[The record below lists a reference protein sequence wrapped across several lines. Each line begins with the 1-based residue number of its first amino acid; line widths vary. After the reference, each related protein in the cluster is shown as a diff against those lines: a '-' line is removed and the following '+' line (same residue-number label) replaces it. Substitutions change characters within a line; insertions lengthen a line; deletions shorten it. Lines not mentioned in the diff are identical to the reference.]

1 MRMRIRDYAPL
12 LREAIA
18 EARAAGLETATDN
31 LEQAAFTAFTTSSE
45 LLQEQGIAIR
55 QFLKDTR
62 GKLPASTKA
71 KLRVCLA
78 EIDMASPGWRKL
90 IALLRRRRH
99 GHA

>member
-1 MRMRIRDYAPL
+1 MRIKDYAPL

-18 EARAAGLETATDN
+18 EARAVGLDTAADH

-45 LLQEQGIAIR
+45 LLQEQGIGIR
-55 QFLKDTR
+55 QFLRATR
-62 GKLPASTKA
+62 GKLPARTKE

-99 GHA
+99 GPCL